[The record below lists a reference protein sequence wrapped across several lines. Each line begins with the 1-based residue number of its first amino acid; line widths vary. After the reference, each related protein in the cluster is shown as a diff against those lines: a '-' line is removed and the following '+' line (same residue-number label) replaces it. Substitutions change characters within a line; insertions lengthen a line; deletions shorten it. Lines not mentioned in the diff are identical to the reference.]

1 MGNWG
6 SIYWGLFR
14 EKVEHALELYHWMMR
29 KLKYLFTYFHCLLLE
44 GYSRDIILLLYV
56 SFSMELEKIAAG
68 SSNLQCSHST
78 QSQETVSNYL
88 SSLDTLAQLG
98 SDGSPWTNPCSLGG
112 IKCYDWLALSDA
124 LWRIGLPV
132 LPELQGLKEKYCNR
146 KRGLVKKKK
155 KSLIVS
161 GRMKRIYRV
170 QRGKNQRTGIRI
182 DPLASRGPS
191 SGLHVYRDEEHGCQE
206 RRNQNTSQHS

>member
-1 MGNWG
+1 
-6 SIYWGLFR
+6 
-14 EKVEHALELYHWMMR
+14 MR
-29 KLKYLFTYFHCLLLE
+29 KLKYLLTYSHCLLLK

-88 SSLDTLAQLG
+88 SSLDTPAQLG

-124 LWRIGLPV
+124 LLRIGLPV
-132 LPELQGLKEKYCNR
+132 PPELQGLKEKYCNR

-155 KSLIVS
+155 IIDSFWKNEENIQGSERQKSKD
-161 GRMKRIYRV
+161 RHR
-170 QRGKNQRTGIRI
+170 
-182 DPLASRGPS
+182 DWPS
-191 SGLHVYRDEEHGCQE
+191 SIQRSQLRTPCLQRQGAWLPGKKKAKHITTLLGLRVSAIQKAGCRLDVHYRAE
-206 RRNQNTSQHS
+206 S